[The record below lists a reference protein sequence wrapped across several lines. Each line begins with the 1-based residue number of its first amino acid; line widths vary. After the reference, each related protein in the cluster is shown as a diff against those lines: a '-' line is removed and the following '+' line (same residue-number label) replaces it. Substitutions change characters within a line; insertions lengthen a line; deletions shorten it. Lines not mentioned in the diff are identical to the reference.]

1 LAAVGRDLRR
11 DRRLLVEISDVTVL
25 LRAVPALGYGG
36 RVNLRLPTGNTVDA
50 VLVSLFALIS
60 LAVFVWWLLVL
71 VQALR
76 VPDNVW
82 TGAGQSKILWVL
94 LMVFLGVLGTILYVL
109 IARPALARTSPLR
122 PDTAVE

>member
-1 LAAVGRDLRR
+1 M
-11 DRRLLVEISDVTVL
+11 
-25 LRAVPALGYGG
+25 
-36 RVNLRLPTGNTVDA
+36 DA